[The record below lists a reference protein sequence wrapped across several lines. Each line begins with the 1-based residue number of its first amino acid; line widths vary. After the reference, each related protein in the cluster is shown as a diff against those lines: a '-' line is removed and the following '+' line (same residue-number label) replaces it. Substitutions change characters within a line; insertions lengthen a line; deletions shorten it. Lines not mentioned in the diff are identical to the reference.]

1 MSAEDYGTDIGF
13 EYDETSADAH
23 TQGVDLGLAD
33 GIDNLYQAIQNR
45 LLTPLGHIPLHP
57 TYGSQLSTLI
67 GRGNNPLIEMNVK
80 MMVVEALQPEDRIA
94 LIRNIDVTFE
104 RVTGT
109 ITIIVD
115 IVSIFSSELTV
126 NVPIGA

>member
-1 MSAEDYGTDIGF
+1 MSAEDYGTDIGL
-13 EYDETSADAH
+13 EYDEASSDVN
-23 TQGVDLGLAD
+23 TQSSDLGLAD
-33 GIDNLYQAIQNR
+33 GINNLYQAIQNR
-45 LLTPLGHIPLHP
+45 LLTPIGTLPLHP
-57 TYGSQLSTLI
+57 TYGSQLSTLV
-67 GRGNNPLIEMNVK
+67 GRGNNPFIEMAIK

-104 RVTGT
+104 RLTGT

-126 NVPIGA
+126 NIGIGA